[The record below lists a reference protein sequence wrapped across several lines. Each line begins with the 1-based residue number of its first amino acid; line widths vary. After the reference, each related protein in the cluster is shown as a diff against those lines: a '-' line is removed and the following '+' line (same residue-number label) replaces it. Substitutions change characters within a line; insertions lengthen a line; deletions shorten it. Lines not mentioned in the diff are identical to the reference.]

1 MTLRIF
7 PHLEADEMMH
17 DPETSA
23 ERKTFFGK
31 YLAIS
36 SVVLL
41 LAAGYVGWIFYSR
54 WKDNRALEEKAAA
67 QRRAQDARTFE
78 GMGGNRFEIL
88 GLYAN
93 PASIH
98 AGDTADICYSVSN
111 AKTVKLEPQ
120 THEVWPAFS
129 HCVQVSPRKTT
140 VYTFTAEDGAGH
152 TKTEQVTV
160 EVR

>member
-1 MTLRIF
+1 MLN
-7 PHLEADEMMH
+7 
-17 DPETSA
+17 DPLKSA
-23 ERKTFFGK
+23 EPKSFFGQ

-36 SVVLL
+36 SVAILVV
-41 LAAGYVGWIFYSR
+41 AGYVGWIFYSR
-54 WKDNRALEEKAAA
+54 WQDDHALEQKAAA
-67 QRRAQDARTFE
+67 QRRAQDEQTVA

-98 AGDTADICYSVSN
+98 TGDTADICYSVSN
-111 AKTVKLEPQ
+111 AKTVTLEPQ

-129 HCVQVSPRKTT
+129 HCVQVAPKKTT
-140 VYTFTAEDGAGH
+140 VYTFTAEDGVGH
-152 TKTEQVTV
+152 RKTEQVKV